1 MCVCNNSLKPYRGEI
16 SGRRYGAGHYRSSTC
31 ITSFLPLVSLNGCRG
46 AQQEGCCLNSI
57 SVYPRV
63 WFLFFSLSFSLLCWP
78 SVWADRICIC
88 ALLLF
93 FPLSLL
99 AAAVVFLRFS
109 LQGLLART
117 RARVRAANAS
127 ARAGDRGY
135 GACVCV
141 CAHACRMTFSETW
154 QREEETSDS

>member
-16 SGRRYGAGHYRSSTC
+16 SGRRYGVGHYRSSTC
-31 ITSFLPLVSLNGCRG
+31 ITSFLPLVSHGCRG

-57 SVYPRV
+57 SVHPCVYV
-63 WFLFFSLSFSLLCWP
+63 CFFLLSLFRSFAGRPCGP
-78 SVWADRICIC
+78 TASVSAPCC
-88 ALLLF
+88 FF

-99 AAAVVFLRFS
+99 AAVVVFLRFS

-117 RARVRAANAS
+117 LAHVRAGTLALVPAIGG
-127 ARAGDRGY
+127 AG
-135 GACVCV
+135 CVCV

-154 QREEETSDS
+154 QRQEETSDS

>member
-31 ITSFLPLVSLNGCRG
+31 ITSFLPLVSQNGCRG

-57 SVYPRV
+57 SVHPCV
-63 WFLFFSLSFSLLCWP
+63 CGFFFPLSFAPLLAVRVGRP
-78 SVWADRICIC
+78 HLYLRAVAF
-88 ALLLF
+88 F

-109 LQGLLART
+109 LQGSLART
-117 RARVRAANAS
+117 RARVRAGTLALVLAIGGTV
-127 ARAGDRGY
+127 RA
-135 GACVCV
+135 CV